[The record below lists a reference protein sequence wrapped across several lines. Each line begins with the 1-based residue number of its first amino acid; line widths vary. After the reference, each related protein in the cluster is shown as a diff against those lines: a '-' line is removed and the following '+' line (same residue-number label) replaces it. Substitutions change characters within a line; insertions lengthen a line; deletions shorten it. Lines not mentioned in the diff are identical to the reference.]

1 MCEHEACAHAAV
13 GFKERDP
20 GGRELNER
28 DPYLKMCLPGD
39 AGKGTGQDEGGGEPR
54 MPDSRPEGRQ
64 KALAG
69 CDSTHQGP
77 CAFDHY
83 LLG

>member
-1 MCEHEACAHAAV
+1 MRAR
-13 GFKERDP
+13 ERA
-20 GGRELNER
+20 RTR
-28 DPYLKMCLPGD
+28 
-39 AGKGTGQDEGGGEPR
+39 EGGGEPR
-54 MPDSRPEGRQ
+54 MPDSRPEGRR